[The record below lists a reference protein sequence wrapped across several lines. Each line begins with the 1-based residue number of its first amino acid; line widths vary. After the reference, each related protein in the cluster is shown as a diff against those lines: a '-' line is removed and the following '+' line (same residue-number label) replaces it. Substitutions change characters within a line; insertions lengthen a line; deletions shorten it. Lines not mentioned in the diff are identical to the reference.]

1 MIEIVL
7 LESLSERQVEEVRG
21 LMHELNAGIEVSGE
35 MVRATVEAPGTRF
48 FAAME
53 DGDRIVGC
61 ASLCV
66 FMSPTGLK
74 GSVEDVV
81 VGEAYR
87 GRHLGRRLLEAV
99 IGYARVELRNI
110 DLHLTSRPQRVA
122 ANQLYQSLG
131 FERRETNCYRLVLR
145 SE

>member
-1 MIEIVL
+1 MIEIVS

-21 LMHELNAGIEVSGE
+21 LMHELNAGIEVSAE
-35 MVRATVEAPGTRF
+35 MVRATVEAHGTRF
-48 FAAME
+48 FAAVA
-53 DGDRIVGC
+53 GDCIVGC

-87 GRHLGRRLLEAV
+87 GQHLGRRLLEAV
-99 IGYARVELRNI
+99 IGYARAELRNV

-145 SE
+145 AQ

>member
-35 MVRATVEAPGTRF
+35 MVRAAVEAPGTRF

-53 DGDRIVGC
+53 GDRIVGC

-99 IGYARVELRNI
+99 IGYARAELRNV

>member
-1 MIEIVL
+1 
-7 LESLSERQVEEVRG
+7 
-21 LMHELNAGIEVSGE
+21 MHELNAGIEVSAE
-35 MVRATVEAPGTRF
+35 MVRATVEAHGTRF
-48 FAAME
+48 FAAVA
-53 DGDRIVGC
+53 GDCIVGC

-87 GRHLGRRLLEAV
+87 GQHLGRRLLEAV
-99 IGYARVELRNI
+99 IGYARAELRNV

-145 SE
+145 AQ

>member
-35 MVRATVEAPGTRF
+35 MVRATVEAPETRF
-48 FAAME
+48 FAAVE
-53 DGDRIVGC
+53 GNRIVGC

-99 IGYARVELRNI
+99 IGYARTELRDV

-131 FERRETNCYRLVLR
+131 FERRETNCYRLALR

>member
-21 LMHELNAGIEVSGE
+21 LMHELNAGVEVSGE

-48 FAAME
+48 FAAVE
-53 DGDRIVGC
+53 GDRIVGC

-99 IGYARVELRNI
+99 IGYARTELRDV

-145 SE
+145 SR

>member
-1 MIEIVL
+1 MPTAK
-7 LESLSERQVEEVRG
+7 S
-21 LMHELNAGIEVSGE
+21 SG
-35 MVRATVEAPGTRF
+35 
-48 FAAME
+48 
-53 DGDRIVGC
+53 
-61 ASLCV
+61 
-66 FMSPTGLK
+66 
-74 GSVEDVV
+74 
-81 VGEAYR
+81 AYR

-99 IGYARVELRNI
+99 IGYARTELRDI